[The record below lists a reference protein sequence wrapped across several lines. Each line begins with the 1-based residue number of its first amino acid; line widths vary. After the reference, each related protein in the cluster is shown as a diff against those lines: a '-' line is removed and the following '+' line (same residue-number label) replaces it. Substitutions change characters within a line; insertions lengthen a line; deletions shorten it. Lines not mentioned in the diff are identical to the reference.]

1 MEGIRIVV
9 VDVDVEGLTVVIL
22 LGGWWWMDRIVIM
35 TIVSVLSFL

>member
-1 MEGIRIVV
+1 VDVVVV
-9 VDVDVEGLTVVIL
+9 VDMEGLTVVIL